1 MMVISVHTKKTTSIM
16 KKTYQFPTMKVV
28 RLQQPQLLSGSL
40 GYGKTTTA
48 TSGNLSRRFSG
59 DFLDDEEEY

>member
-1 MMVISVHTKKTTSIM
+1 M

>member
-1 MMVISVHTKKTTSIM
+1 M

-40 GYGKTTTA
+40 KYGASTTA
-48 TSGNLSRRFSG
+48 NKGNLSRQFS
-59 DFLDDEEEY
+59 DDLLDDEEEY